1 MADPNDSPNF
11 FRVDK
16 HPSASL
22 GPPKPTAPLEKNFEI
37 LLNKYIESRAE
48 KGMDDSTAINDL
60 LQNLGSI
67 QQARKF
73 FSETAEYFKDTALV
87 ECDMTEFKRRLK
99 TANWITGGKD
109 FGFVYHA
116 FRHKRFIGDD
126 YLYPWHYIPLGMFDN
141 FLLAVEID
149 LNAMAVQEADSAT
162 IDSCNVDS
170 ITSHDTLG
178 VRYDSIG
185 SGNEKQTMIFTQFG

>member
-1 MADPNDSPNF
+1 M
-11 FRVDK
+11 
-16 HPSASL
+16 

-60 LQNLGSI
+60 LQNLGSV

-73 FSETAEYFKDTALV
+73 FSETAECFKDTAPV
-87 ECDMTEFKRRLK
+87 GCNITEFKMRLK
-99 TANWITGGKD
+99 TANWITRGED
-109 FGFVYHA
+109 LGFVYRA
-116 FRHKRFIGDD
+116 FRHKRFFADD
-126 YLYPWHYIPLGMFDN
+126 YLYPWDYIPLGIFDN

-149 LNAMAVQEADSAT
+149 LKAMAAQEADSVT
-162 IDSCNVDS
+162 MDSCNVVS
-170 ITSHDTLG
+170 ITSHETLG

-185 SGNEKQTMIFTQFG
+185 SGNEKQTMLFTQFG

>member
-22 GPPKPTAPLEKNFEI
+22 GSPKPTAPLEKNFEI
-37 LLNKYIESRAE
+37 LLNKYMESRAE

-60 LQNLGSI
+60 LQNLGSV

-73 FSETAEYFKDTALV
+73 FSETAECFKDTAPV
-87 ECDMTEFKRRLK
+87 GCYITEFKRRLE
-99 TANWITGGKD
+99 TANWITGD
-109 FGFVYHA
+109 EDLGFVYRA
-116 FRHKRFIGDD
+116 LRHKRFFGVD
-126 YLYPWHYIPLGMFDN
+126 YLYPWDYIPLGMFDN

-149 LNAMAVQEADSAT
+149 LSAMAVQEADSAT
-162 IDSCNVDS
+162 IDSCNVSS
-170 ITSHDTLG
+170 IAFHETLG
-178 VRYDSIG
+178 VRYDSID
-185 SGNEKQTMIFTQFG
+185 SGNEKQTMVFTQFG